1 MKIYTKAG
9 DSGKTSLIGGIR
21 IEKFSEQIE
30 SYGTIDELNSATG
43 VAIELLKQLMPAD
56 GQAAARDAMEEVLD
70 DIQCR
75 LFTVGSILAT
85 DKGQW
90 EKYWATTD
98 LAAWTAETE
107 GLIDQYTAELP
118 ELKGFIL
125 PSGSL
130 LSAQLHVCR
139 TICRRAE
146 RRICHFVAENN
157 MEGAVC
163 EQVMKYANRLS
174 DFYFISARKALQLEN
189 KSETIWKS
197 KK

>member
-1 MKIYTKAG
+1 
-9 DSGKTSLIGGIR
+9 
-21 IEKFSEQIE
+21 
-30 SYGTIDELNSATG
+30 
-43 VAIELLKQLMPAD
+43 MPAD
-56 GQAAARDAMEEVLD
+56 GQAAARDAMVEVLD

-146 RRICHFVAENN
+146 RRICQFVAQNN

-189 KSETIWKS
+189 KCETIWKS

>member
-43 VAIELLKQLMPAD
+43 VAIELLKQITPEE
-56 GQAAARDAMEEVLD
+56 GQAAARDAMVDVLD

-146 RRICHFVAENN
+146 RRICHFVAQNN

>member
-1 MKIYTKAG
+1 MKIYTKTG
-9 DSGKTSLIGGIR
+9 DAGKTSLIGGIR
-21 IEKFSEQIE
+21 IEKFSEQIG

-43 VAIELLKQLMPAD
+43 VAIELLKQLQPAAGQED
-56 GQAAARDAMEEVLD
+56 GKEVLLNALD
-70 DIQCR
+70 NIQCR

-85 DKGQW
+85 DKEQW

-107 GLIDQYTAELP
+107 GLIDRYTSELP

-146 RRICHFVAENN
+146 RCICHFAAQNHL
-157 MEGAVC
+157 EGAVC
-163 EQVMKYANRLS
+163 EHVMKYANRLS

-197 KK
+197 EK

>member
-43 VAIELLKQLMPAD
+43 VAIELLKQIQTAD
-56 GQAAARDAMEEVLD
+56 GQAASRDPMVDVLD

-85 DKGQW
+85 DKREW
-90 EKYWATTD
+90 EKYWGTTD

-146 RRICHFVAENN
+146 RRICQFVAQNN

>member
-43 VAIELLKQLMPAD
+43 VAIELLKQIQTAD
-56 GQAAARDAMEEVLD
+56 GQAASRDAMVDVLD

-85 DKGQW
+85 DKREW
-90 EKYWATTD
+90 EKYWGTTD

-146 RRICHFVAENN
+146 RRICQFVAQNN

>member
-1 MKIYTKAG
+1 MKIYTKTG
-9 DSGKTSLIGGIR
+9 DTGKTSLIGGIR

-43 VAIELLKQLMPAD
+43 VAIEMLKQLQPAVGQED
-56 GQAAARDAMEEVLD
+56 GKKVMLDALD
-70 DIQCR
+70 NIQCR

-90 EKYWATTD
+90 EKYWSTTD
-98 LAAWTAETE
+98 LTAWTAETE
-107 GLIDQYTAELP
+107 GLIDRYTAELP
-118 ELKGFIL
+118 ELKEFIL
-125 PSGSL
+125 PGGSM

-146 RRICHFVAENN
+146 RRICQFAAENHL
-157 MEGAVC
+157 EGAVC

-189 KSETIWKS
+189 KNATIWKS
-197 KK
+197 TK